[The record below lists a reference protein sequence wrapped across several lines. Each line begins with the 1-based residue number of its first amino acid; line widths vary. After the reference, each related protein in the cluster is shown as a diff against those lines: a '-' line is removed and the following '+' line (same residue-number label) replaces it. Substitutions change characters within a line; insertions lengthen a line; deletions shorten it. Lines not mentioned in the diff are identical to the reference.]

1 MRRRREEKG
10 PLAPSVASSLG
21 GNCERC
27 GHARFIHSEREDHPC
42 LFNECRCSDRWGN
55 VRVIGEAT
63 GVMPGERSIELVARR
78 DGKEIVATL
87 AAQVA
92 AQRAARLTSAGW
104 AVELR
109 ASGGDVA

>member
-27 GHARFIHSEREDHPC
+27 GHARFIHSEREDHAC
-42 LFNECRCSDRWGN
+42 LFNECQCSDRWRN

-63 GVMPGERSIELVARR
+63 VRERSVELVARR

-87 AAQVA
+87 ATKVA
-92 AQRAARLTSAGW
+92 AQRAARLSSAGW
-104 AVELR
+104 AVELH

>member
-42 LFNECRCSDRWGN
+42 LFNDCQCSDRWRN
-55 VRVIGEAT
+55 VRAIGGAAVR
-63 GVMPGERSIELVARR
+63 GSGNRSIELVARR

-87 AAQVA
+87 AAHVA
-92 AQRAARLTSAGW
+92 AQRAARLSSAGW

-109 ASGGDVA
+109 AGGGDVA